1 MDISV
6 VMSVFNSEKTIN
18 QSVESILSQTYTK
31 FKFLIVDD
39 CSTDTTF
46 EILKFYE
53 KKDKRIT
60 VFKNSNNIG
69 LTKSLN
75 FLLSKVNSQLIARQ
89 DGDDI
94 SLNNRLS
101 TQIKFLNSNMLDAC
115 TTRAVIKDSN
125 KIVPNISYYISPK
138 LLINIKNPFIH
149 GTLLIKT
156 KVIKEIGGYNEK
168 FVYAQDYKLMK
179 DLIENKFKV
188 RIMKQPLYQ
197 LNMHNNIST
206 LFKDEQKYYANCVKN
221 NIIPY

>member
-18 QSVESILSQTYTK
+18 QSVESILSQTYTN

-39 CSTDTTF
+39 CSTDKTF
-46 EILKFYE
+46 EILKFFE

-101 TQIKFLNSNMLDAC
+101 TQFKFLNSNMLDAC
-115 TTRAVIKDSN
+115 TTRAIIKDSN
-125 KIVPNISYYISPK
+125 KIVPNISFYISPK

-168 FVYAQDYKLMK
+168 FIYAQDYKLMK

-188 RIMKQPLYQ
+188 RILKQPLYQ
-197 LNMHNNIST
+197 LNMNNNIST
-206 LFKDEQKYYANCVKN
+206 LFKNEQKYYANCVKN
-221 NIIPY
+221 NIVPY